1 MVQIESIAAMSK
13 QDVMLEIGSK
23 KVIAAKYSSE
33 VYSDHYGACDLIE
46 RVDTKYN
53 ISTIYADRSK
63 EVIQTVR

>member
-23 KVIAAKYSSE
+23 KVIAAKYSGG
-33 VYSDHYGACDLIE
+33 VYSDHYGACDLIA
-46 RVDTKYN
+46 RIDVN
-53 ISTIYADRSK
+53 IILSTLYADRSK